1 MLIHDKG
8 HFAKGLLLAISFF
21 VILIVM
27 FMPLFG
33 TNVRTGQPSNA
44 MEAADDLFNSI
55 SKGSIHYIPE
65 LLKKAQGLQGVTI
78 DVAIKLKSNEMTQN
92 ASKLLTTA
100 GVNVSGDG
108 GQIKVQGDLSKILIA
123 ALKDSDELF
132 FNRSAEL
139 QSRTGFAG
147 REVVFVWWN
156 VLKEIDKDL
165 MRQAKF
171 KESKFVGD
179 VIKKGVEV
187 AFNFYGIEP
196 QSVVSKAGILAFALI
211 FYVVYTLWWGIAIFY
226 LFEGFGLQM
235 KAGAKKEV

>member
-1 MLIHDKG
+1 MLIRDKM

-33 TNVRTGQPSNA
+33 TNVRTNMPRNA

-55 SKGSIHYIPE
+55 SKGSIHYIPD
-65 LLKKAQGLQGVTI
+65 LLKKSQAVQGTTI
-78 DVAIKLKSNEMTQN
+78 DVSIKLKSNEMTQN
-92 ASKLLTTA
+92 AVKLLTGAGVTTA
-100 GVNVSGDG
+100 GDG
-108 GQIKVQGDLSKILIA
+108 TQIKIHGDLSKILAA

-132 FNRSAEL
+132 FNRSREL
-139 QSRTGFAG
+139 ESKYGFAG
-147 REVVFVWWN
+147 REVIFVWWN
-156 VLKEIDKDL
+156 ILKEMDKDL
-165 MRQAKF
+165 TRQSKF
-171 KESKFVGD
+171 KESKFVSD

-187 AFNFYGIEP
+187 AFNFYGVEP

-211 FYVVYTLWWGIAIFY
+211 FYVIYTLWWGIAIFFM
-226 LFEGFGLQM
+226 FEGIGLQM